1 MLTLSG
7 RFGLQSAAA
16 LAILCLVQ
24 APWALGQGRTSPG
37 VTEVSP
43 SNSAANPDRVAVE
56 RADEAAKAFV
66 EPEITNDPT
75 VFVKSAALGEL
86 TAIELAKLAQSKSQ
100 SANIQRFA
108 ARMLKDYSALRAE
121 LVAVAKKQHLDVPGT
136 LDYEDE
142 QTVKQGSDKSGAEFD
157 DWYVRQMRME
167 TVDAHALFQ
176 AATKMENAELAA
188 LAKKS
193 LPVLDEHQRA
203 VSTLADADGKGAV
216 AGAAAGVTVAATATD
231 PTSATPTCP
240 PAEGLHFICGPVASE
255 DLVRVPGTRW
265 LISGG
270 LNVGAPA
277 HLYLIDTR
285 EKSASVV
292 FPLEATRMTLDRT
305 LTPGCSGPPDL
316 SRLSTD
322 GLALRSGSG
331 GRHLLYAA
339 NHGDRVAIEVF
350 AVDAAGERP
359 QLNWVGCMPLPA
371 HTLAN
376 SVAALPG
383 EGILVTSFYDPTDE
397 KTAWAAMARGESTG
411 RLLEWHVGSGFHE
424 VPGAAVSGAN
434 GLELNAEGTVIYIS
448 AWSARK
454 IVVISRRPDVSRE
467 ITLDFMPDNIHRLED
482 GSLLVGGQKT
492 EVQKIAACGA
502 QCPQPWMVVRVDP
515 KSGAV
520 SPLLEGKGTE
530 AVNYACGA
538 VVVNDSMYVTARGDR
553 RIIVAPM
560 SH

>member
-1 MLTLSG
+1 MQTRSI
-7 RFGLQSAAA
+7 RFKQVSAAA
-16 LAILCLVQ
+16 LAALWLVQ
-24 APWALGQGRTSPG
+24 APAALAQSRTSPG

-43 SNSAANPDRVAVE
+43 GAAAPNPDQAAVE
-56 RADEAAKAFV
+56 RADEAAKASV
-66 EPEITNDPT
+66 EPQITNDPT

-100 SANIQRFA
+100 SANIQSFA
-108 ARMLKDYSALRAE
+108 ARMLKDYGALRAE
-121 LVAVAKKQHLDVPGT
+121 LAAVARKQHLDVPGT

-142 QTVKQGSDKSGAEFD
+142 QVVKQDSERTGADFD
-157 DWYVRQMRME
+157 RWYVRQMRTE
-167 TVDAHALFQ
+167 TLDARALFE
-176 AATKMENAELAA
+176 AATKMEDAELAA
-188 LAKKS
+188 FAKKS
-193 LPVLDEHQRA
+193 LPLLEEHQEG
-203 VSTLADADGKGAV
+203 VSVLADSGAD
-216 AGAAAGVTVAATATD
+216 AT
-231 PTSATPTCP
+231 SCP
-240 PAEGLHFICGPVASE
+240 PMDGLHFVCGPVAAE
-255 DLVRVPGTRW
+255 DLVQVPGTRW
-265 LISGG
+265 LISSG

-285 EKSASVV
+285 DKSASPL
-292 FPLEATRMTLDRT
+292 FPVDTPRMALDRK
-305 LTPGCSGPPDL
+305 LTPECHGPPDL

-322 GLALRSGSG
+322 GLALRPGSE

-350 AVDAAGERP
+350 EVDAAGERP
-359 QLNWVGCMPLPA
+359 QVSWVGCMSLPA

-397 KTAWAAMARGESTG
+397 KQAWAAMARGENTG
-411 RLLEWHVGSGFHE
+411 RLLEWHRDSGFHD
-424 VPGAAVSGAN
+424 VPGVAVSGAN
-434 GLELNAEGTVIYIS
+434 GVELNAEGTIVYVS

-454 IVVISRRPDVSRE
+454 IAVVSRRAEASRE
-467 ITLDFMPDNIHRLED
+467 IPLDFMPDNIHRLQD

-502 QCPQPWMVVRVDP
+502 QCPQPWVVVRVDP

-520 SPLLEGKGTE
+520 TRLLEGKGTE
-530 AVNYACGA
+530 AINYACGGI
-538 VVVNDSMYVTARGDR
+538 VVDNTLYVTARGDR